1 MLYPLDIISI
11 PDIRRYK
18 QRHEAILDYYYEYY
32 SYFQNERA
40 KRIEDIKEAILS
52 NTGSFEF
59 SAWHRILDLQ
69 FMENP
74 LSARGSVLN
83 DPGGRFNIGNIDQL
97 KFPSFPA
104 LYLAENYETAY
115 REKNQILPD
124 EKFDEGLSSDDLSLT
139 DQNSTV
145 DLLLRGHLK
154 SVIDLSDKNS
164 LKDFYNVIKDIKL
177 SKQLEKKSQ
186 RLNLATMYHVK
197 SYQELR
203 KSILQDK
210 WRQLPMLT
218 DIPANSQIFGQ
229 LVHISQVEGIVY
241 LSRMSASLKCLAVF
255 PKNFVKSDS
264 QIKIQD
270 INKPK
275 NIRFT
280 ELSSDT
286 FHHMY

>member
-40 KRIEDIKEAILS
+40 KRIEDIKGAILS
-52 NTGSFEF
+52 NTCSFEF
-59 SAWHRILDLQ
+59 SSWHRILDLQ

-115 REKNQILPD
+115 REKNQILPN
-124 EKFDEGLSSDDLSLT
+124 ETFDEGLSSDDLSLT
-139 DQNSTV
+139 DRNSTV
-145 DLLLRGHLK
+145 DLLLKGCLK
-154 SVIDLSDKNS
+154 SVIDLSDKKS

-186 RLNLATMYHVK
+186 RLNLATMYHVQ

-203 KSILQDK
+203 QSILQDK

-241 LSRMSASLKCLAVF
+241 LSRMSAALKCLAVF

-264 QIKIQD
+264 YIKIQD
-270 INKPK
+270 SNKPK

-280 ELSSDT
+280 ELSADT